1 MDISAYPI
9 VVPKAP
15 ARRRR
20 FQSAI
25 VLMEIVRE
33 ALYGLS
39 HHRLRAG
46 LSALGISWGIV
57 SVVTLLAYGSGFHSA
72 IAVGMQNAFN
82 EGVVVMWPGQTS
94 LQAGGERSGRRVLLT
109 QDDVTAVAELP
120 LVKSA
125 SPEFVERVPVVFGAK
140 QATYAVRGVN
150 AEYGSMRAERPAPNE
165 GRFLTADDIAQ
176 RRRVA
181 FLGHEVKRKLFGPRP
196 AVGETVRV
204 AGLPFEVVGVMEDKV
219 QMSSYYSPDT
229 ECVFVPYTALGQLAD
244 VKYLDTMV
252 FQTMDPLQHARTVRE
267 VKALLARRHRYNAA
281 DERAVLLNDS
291 AENMEAIGGIT
302 GGLKI
307 VLGFIGV
314 LTLLIGGVGIMNIM
328 YVSVTER
335 TREIGVRKALGAR
348 RWEILLQFLL
358 EAVATTF
365 AGGIAGVAAS
375 YVLVWIASPR
385 PFLAELMDDVTRAT
399 DIHLIV
405 TAELVL
411 LSAGIL
417 VIVGLVSGLL
427 PAIRAARMDPIESL
441 RYE

>member
-1 MDISAYPI
+1 MSFSLLPD
-9 VVPKAP
+9 
-15 ARRRR
+15 
-20 FQSAI
+20 
-25 VLMEIVRE
+25 IVRE
-33 ALYGLS
+33 AWYGLS

-57 SVVTLLAYGSGFHSA
+57 SVVTLLAYGNGFHAA
-72 IAVGMQNAFN
+72 IAVGMYNAFN
-82 EGVVVMWPGQTS
+82 EGVVVIWPGQTS

-109 QDDVTAVAELP
+109 PDDVRAVSDLP

-125 SPEFVERVPVVFGAK
+125 SPEFVERVPVVFGTK

-150 AEYGSMRAERPAPNE
+150 AEYGPMRAERPAPNE
-165 GRFLTADDIAQ
+165 GRFLTPDDVVE

-181 FLGHEVKRKLFGPRP
+181 FLGSEVKRRLFGPRP
-196 AVGETVRV
+196 ALGETVRV

-219 QMSSYYSPDT
+219 QMSTYFSPDT

-244 VKYLDTMV
+244 IRYLDTMV
-252 FQTMDPLQHARTVRE
+252 FQTLDPLQHARTVRE

-291 AENMEAIGGIT
+291 AENMEEIAGIT
-302 GGLKI
+302 DGLKI

-365 AGGIAGVAAS
+365 VGGIAGVGAS

-385 PFLAELMDDVTRAT
+385 PFLAELMDDMTRST
-399 DIHLIV
+399 DIHLAL
-405 TAELVL
+405 TAELVA

-417 VIVGLVSGLL
+417 VVVGLISGLL